1 MAVPKQ
7 QTSSPNKSARLDG
20 RRIVVTGANRG
31 IGRAVAEAFV
41 GSGAAVV
48 VHAREHASALASE
61 IGAVAG
67 VDGDLRDRELAGRLA
82 AAVGALGGLDL
93 LVLNAAV
100 LGPMGPLETVDLAA
114 FAEVM
119 DINVDSQLAIFKA
132 LLPALLTKR
141 EAGSPAV
148 IWLSSALG
156 RIGVAGYGAYCAS
169 KHAVEGLSKLA
180 HAEYATRGLVSV
192 TVAPGMVQTEMLKAA
207 LGSEDVSQHTHP
219 AVVGA
224 AFTRLAAALGPA
236 HSGNALEIY
245 NF

>member
-7 QTSSPNKSARLDG
+7 QTSSPTKSARLDG

-41 GSGAAVV
+41 SSGASVI
-48 VHAREHASALASE
+48 VHSREHASALAAE

-67 VDGDLRDRELAGRLA
+67 VDGDLRDRTLASRLA
-82 AAVGALGGLDL
+82 AAVATLGGLDL

-100 LGPMGPLETVDLAA
+100 LGPMGPLESADLAA

-119 DINVDSQLAIFKA
+119 DINVDSQLAIFQA
-132 LLPALLTKR
+132 LLPALL
-141 EAGSPAV
+141 AGRDEGSSGV

-156 RIGVAGYGAYCAS
+156 RIGVPGYGAYCAS

-180 HAEYATRGLVSV
+180 HAEYGSRGLVSV

-207 LGSEDVSQHTHP
+207 LGSDDVSQHTHP
-219 AVVGA
+219 SVVGA
-224 AFTRLAAALGPA
+224 AFTRLAAALRPE
-236 HSGNALEIY
+236 HSGTALEIY